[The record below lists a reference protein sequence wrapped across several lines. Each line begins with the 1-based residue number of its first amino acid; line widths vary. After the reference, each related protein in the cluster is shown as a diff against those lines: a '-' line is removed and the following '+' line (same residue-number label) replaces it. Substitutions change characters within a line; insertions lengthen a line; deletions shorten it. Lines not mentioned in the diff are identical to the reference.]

1 MANDGVLEVKR
12 SSVSGYSSPI
22 IVVPTKYYFGFVFV
36 AHRKLNHPSQTQ
48 LAKRIKE
55 NHLILNVEN
64 IIKQVHSNC
73 LLCTSL
79 SHVPTSVESFSTT
92 PVADHPYQ
100 QCSADII
107 KRAKQ
112 YILVV
117 TDALSQHTSTTL
129 IKSESSEDI
138 SKGLLKAI
146 LPFKQNS
153 LQTQIKVDTAP
164 GLTSIIKNRTALLNH
179 DIVLQPGRTK
189 NKNKIP
195 QVDRRIQELEVELRK
210 LSPECEPRTEDL
222 LVCATKLVNDT
233 SMIRTNNFS
242 ANEILFRRRNTNQQ
256 EIDIKD
262 KDFAPLQ

>member
-1 MANDGVLEVKR
+1 M
-12 SSVSGYSSPI
+12 
-22 IVVPTKYYFGFVFV
+22 KYYFGFVFV
-36 AHRKLNHPSQTQ
+36 AHRKLNHPSQAQ

-79 SHVPTSVESFSTT
+79 LHVPTSVESFSTT

-129 IKSESSEDI
+129 IKSESTEDI
-138 SKGLLKAI
+138 SKGLLKTI

-153 LQTQIKVDTAP
+153 LLTQIKVDTAP
-164 GLTSIIKNRTALLNH
+164 GLTSIIKNKTALLNH
-179 DIVLQPGRTK
+179 DIVLETGRTK
-189 NKNKIP
+189 KRQNP
-195 QVDRRIQELEVELRK
+195 P
-210 LSPECEPRTEDL
+210 S
-222 LVCATKLVNDT
+222 
-233 SMIRTNNFS
+233 
-242 ANEILFRRRNTNQQ
+242 
-256 EIDIKD
+256 
-262 KDFAPLQ
+262 